1 MLGFEDLL
9 MQIVNNVTTVPPA
22 ATTAI
27 PVPTTDVFDQINAL
41 ASTISLLVTTVGG
54 FATYII
60 IKWRSVRKEELTV
73 RDKQM
78 LELAK
83 DIQMGFQKGVETI
96 GQTKE
101 VAKILY
107 ESQTTDEQRKKVQEQ
122 LSPVLADVDARL
134 QKANEQAALVKT
146 KAVQMFGPAADVD
159 QDPTIPR
166 ESPSISQKLRKV

>member
-1 MLGFEDLL
+1 MFENLL
-9 MQIVNNVTTVPPA
+9 MQVVNGTIPAVAVPPA
-22 ATTAI
+22 DI
-27 PVPTTDVFDQINAL
+27 FSQINQL
-41 ASTISLLVTTVGG
+41 AGTISVLVTTIGS

-60 IKWRSVRKEELTV
+60 IKWRSVRKEELTE

-107 ESQTTDEQRKKVQEQ
+107 ESQTTEEQRKKVQEQ
-122 LSPVLADVDARL
+122 LSPILAEADARL
-134 QKANEQAALVKT
+134 QVANEQAALVKA
-146 KAVQMFGPAADVD
+146 KAIQMFGPNADVD
-159 QDPTIPR
+159 QDKAIPR
-166 ESPSISQKLRKV
+166 ESPSISQKLRHV